1 MHQSTW
7 KSFRDALE
15 MHQKSA
21 EFDMQGCTLT
31 HIHRISEDTSPE
43 LVQISHGHTLIW
55 FHPEISVSAE
65 TKRQPIPISPKTHI
79 VLHKLGQIDI
89 PYFEQYRICEN
100 IHTPFIDLQH
110 N

>member
-1 MHQSTW
+1 
-7 KSFRDALE
+7 

-55 FHPEISVSAE
+55 LHPEISVSTE
-65 TKRQPIPISPKTHI
+65 TKRWPISPKTHI
-79 VLHKLGQIDI
+79 VLHKIGQIDI
-89 PYFEQYRICEN
+89 PYSNDIGYMKTS
-100 IHTPFIDLQH
+100 TPYFSPFTIIESEVK
-110 N
+110 